1 MLLQEKFY
9 SRRLKMIEVLHI
21 MQQLDNNYKQNQ
33 MTNLV
38 NNERNNKWI
47 SHHPK
52 RICFTAEMNKEQK
65 ESTI

>member
-1 MLLQEKFY
+1 
-9 SRRLKMIEVLHI
+9 MIEVLHI

-38 NNERNNKWI
+38 NNERNNKWT

-52 RICFTAEMNKEQK
+52 RICFTAGMNKERK
-65 ESTI
+65 ERTI

>member
-1 MLLQEKFY
+1 
-9 SRRLKMIEVLHI
+9 MIEVLHI

-38 NNERNNKWI
+38 NNERNNKWT

-52 RICFTAEMNKEQK
+52 RICFTDWMNKERK
-65 ESTI
+65 ERTI